1 MKNGRVRRIPLTA
14 TIAALLASRP
24 RIHPWVFTNA
34 NTGKPYTS
42 IRKVFERAL
51 DRAKISTGDVSVHT
65 LRHTALS
72 RMIEHGLDDY
82 TVMSISG
89 HFSTRMLE
97 RYTHPTLER
106 RVAALD
112 TFNLSTKCLQNSV
125 QEKEAAEAAS
135 FARNSGLPSEAHAS
149 LARSTFAAVLCS
161 AATVDILRIDRERRM
176 VDGRRLEL
184 PTSALRTRRSP
195 N

>member
-1 MKNGRVRRIPLTA
+1 VRRIPVTDRV
-14 TIAALLASRP
+14 AALLASRP
-24 RIHPWVFTNA
+24 RIHAWVFTNA
-34 NTGKPYTS
+34 KTERPYTT
-42 IRKVFERAL
+42 IRRVFERAL
-51 DRAKISTGDVSVHT
+51 KRADITTGDVTVHT

-89 HFSTRMLE
+89 HSFTRMLE
-97 RYTHPTLER
+97 RYTHRPSSDASRRWRRSICPQDVHKTLYSKKR
-106 RVAALD
+106 QPKLPLLLR
-112 TFNLSTKCLQNSV
+112 NL
-125 QEKEAAEAAS
+125 
-135 FARNSGLPSEAHAS
+135 
-149 LARSTFAAVLCS
+149 
-161 AATVDILRIDRERRM
+161 

>member
-1 MKNGRVRRIPLTA
+1 MLTRDEILTTLREAKPTLDSFGVGRLWLFGSFARRTRSSVNVASVRSPLA
-14 TIAALLASRP
+14 R
-24 RIHPWVFTNA
+24 NA
-34 NTGKPYTS
+34 KTEKPYTT

-51 DRAKISTGDVSVHT
+51 ERAKIDTGDVTVHM

-89 HFSTRMLE
+89 HSSTRMRE
-97 RYTHPTLER
+97 RYTPPTLER
-106 RVAALD
+106 RIAALN
-112 TFNLSTKCLQNSV
+112 TFDLSTICPQTRYSTKRQR
-125 QEKEAAEAAS
+125 K
-135 FARNSGLPSEAHAS
+135 LPLLFE
-149 LARSTFAAVLCS
+149 
-161 AATVDILRIDRERRM
+161 IL